1 MKEQYKWNYNIKIK
15 TKQGTYEYE
24 DKLEN
29 IEKIL
34 ENHKEEENIEVNAIK
49 EEQCKR
55 KVLKKQ

>member
-34 ENHKEEENIEVNAIK
+34 ENHKEEEDIEVNAIK